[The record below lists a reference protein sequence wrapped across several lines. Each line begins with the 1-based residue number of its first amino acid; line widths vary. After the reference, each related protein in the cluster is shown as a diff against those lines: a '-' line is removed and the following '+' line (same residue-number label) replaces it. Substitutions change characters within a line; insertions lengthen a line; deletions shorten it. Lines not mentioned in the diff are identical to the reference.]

1 MVKPVFEQVELMME
15 QQFDQSDAP
24 EESRPILKKYTGKM
38 MKILEEELSWEKMK
52 DDYVDIY
59 VRTYT
64 EDEIRAIADFY
75 KTPAG
80 QAFIEK
86 MPKLMQEAMA
96 LSQRSM
102 QGYMHKIEQLSSEMA
117 KELEE
122 AQERSND
129 NKGSA
134 VD

>member
-1 MVKPVFEQVELMME
+1 
-15 QQFDQSDAP
+15 
-24 EESRPILKKYTGKM
+24 
-38 MKILEEELSWEKMK
+38 
-52 DDYVDIY
+52 
-59 VRTYT
+59 
-64 EDEIRAIADFY
+64 
-75 KTPAG
+75 
-80 QAFIEK
+80 